1 MARTLVGRLQLIVEA
16 MGLGEAKKVEGAV
29 SSIERAA
36 QRLSKVP
43 WGTSFQR
50 QLEKVARGAK
60 DIDQVRIAWDRLNSD
75 MSRRGLSAALKKSE
89 ISAWKVATVQHFAAV
104 RSEMQNTENRAREHM
119 KMLRK
124 IMQPVLFAAGAYS
137 FGYGAGIAGREAF
150 RAASEG
156 QRTKY
161 RFQMAGIGKADTDT
175 LDAESIR
182 LADKYGV
189 ITKNDILELAKTS
202 YALFGGRTD
211 LAKQVLEAVVQ
222 NFVADFTSSG
232 EEYAGNNMSAFLKG
246 MDNLNKNE
254 GADGGVGNIA
264 AILNGWTKAKQVEG
278 KDIEIGEILSFAQ
291 RAKVAKYALDNNFLS
306 NILPAL
312 GQDMGFG
319 PLGDALSGAYA
330 NLVTPNGKGAGAVY
344 LNRQREAGLRDQN
357 DSLIERDRFA
367 ANPYD
372 WTIGV
377 LKPLLE
383 KNGVDTNSPAATAE
397 AVKKLMSNSKAAAA
411 IVGWIASQPQ
421 IDKNVANYQNAA
433 GLSDAENARSKDPF
447 AAWRDMK
454 SSLQDLANAAGETV
468 LPVIVP
474 ALNSF
479 ANTIRAF
486 AGAVEAGDP
495 KIMGAAGIIGA
506 GIAGVGVWKTGAA
519 VYGLIT
525 AGTNLNIAAAAL
537 QAAAA
542 AQGGGVPGGG
552 AASASGSAGW
562 LAALGLTG
570 TTGLWATLVSSLG
583 DTPGGTFD
591 QQVANQ
597 RQARLG
603 LRRMLGLGSGNP
615 SHMQERERD
624 DSLYGKM
631 FVSPQRPGGIASL
644 GSEPNPFDQML
655 AGMDKVN
662 STTVTPSVDLT
673 SLASLEAMVG
683 RVLASLRQLNSATV
697 SSPGNIEAELR
708 RAHAGYGVVP

>member
-1 MARTLVGRLQLIVEA
+1 MARTLVGRLQLVVEA
-16 MGLGEAKKVEGAV
+16 MGLGEAKKVEGAM

-36 QRLSKVP
+36 KRLSAEP
-43 WGTSFQR
+43 WGQNFHR
-50 QLEKVARGAK
+50 QIEKMALDAGK
-60 DIDQVRIAWDRLNSD
+60 LDQVRRSWDNLQKD
-75 MSRRGLSAALKKSE
+75 MSSRGLTAALKKSE
-89 ISAWKVATVQHFAAV
+89 IAAWKTATVGHFAAV
-104 RSEMQNTENRAREHM
+104 QAQAKRANEQMDRTVGLM
-119 KMLRK
+119 RRLGR
-124 IMQPVLFAAGAYS
+124 VGLAAGGIY
-137 FGYGAGIAGREAF
+137 GGVYGASMVGREAF

-161 RFQMAGIGKADTDT
+161 RFQVAGISKADTDA
-175 LDAESIR
+175 LDAESTR
-182 LADKYGV
+182 LAGKYGV
-189 ITKNDILELAKTS
+189 ISKNDILELGKTS

-232 EEYAGNNMSAFLKG
+232 EEFAGNNMSSFLKA

-319 PLGDALSGAYA
+319 PLGDALSGIYQ
-330 NLVTPNGKGAGAVY
+330 NLVTPSGGGTQGQYVK
-344 LNRQREAGLRDQN
+344 RQQAMGLRDDN
-357 DSLIERDRFA
+357 NSLIQRDRFA

-383 KNGVDTNSPAATAE
+383 KNGVDTSNPAATAE

-433 GLSDAENARSKDPF
+433 GLSDAQNVRAKDPM
-447 AAWRDMK
+447 AAWRDLK
-454 SSLQDLANAAGETV
+454 SSLEDLSNAAGETV

-474 ALNSF
+474 ALNGF
-479 ANTIRAF
+479 ANTIRSF
-486 AGAVEAGDP
+486 AEAVGAGDP
-495 KIMGAAGIIGA
+495 KVMGAAGVLGA
-506 GIAGVGVWKTGAA
+506 GIAGLAAWKTVAGI
-519 VYGLIT
+519 YGLIT
-525 AGTNLNIAAAAL
+525 AGASLQTAATMLEAAAI
-537 QAAAA
+537 
-542 AQGGGVPGGG
+542 AQGGGVPPGGG
-552 AASASGSAGW
+552 TKPGAGSAGW
-562 LAALGLTG
+562 LSALGLTG
-570 TTGLWATLVSSLG
+570 TTGLWALLVSGLG

-591 QQVANQ
+591 QQVENQ
-597 RQARLG
+597 KQARLG

-615 SHMQERERD
+615 THFQEHERD

-631 FVSPQRPGGIASL
+631 FPSPQRQGGIASV
-644 GSEPNPFDQML
+644 GNDFEQML
-655 AGMDKVN
+655 SDMDKVN
-662 STTVTPSVDLT
+662 STTVSPTIDVSQLRAAKALIDGILNGLGSIGGAMTRANSIVD
-673 SLASLEAMVG
+673 AQV
-683 RVLASLRQLNSATV
+683 
-697 SSPGNIEAELR
+697 R
-708 RAHAGYGVVP
+708 RAHADFGVAP